1 MPRSKGIIVT
11 MLGKVT
17 SDVEVSEILPKLQ
30 PFFFSYNI
38 TCFKKEGYT
47 DNECA
52 SSTMTIVLLLLSHN
66 VMGLQA
72 VQNFILK

>member
-30 PFFFSYNI
+30 PFFFFLIILPVS
-38 TCFKKEGYT
+38 KKRDT
-47 DNECA
+47 LIMN
-52 SSTMTIVLLLLSHN
+52 VLL
-66 VMGLQA
+66 QP
-72 VQNFILK
+72 